1 MKQGRKNH
9 LHENEL
15 KLNLK
20 NKIRREKKKHLNI
33 FFNNLPIPTL
43 I

>member
-20 NKIRREKKKHLNI
+20 NKIRREKKTFKYI
-33 FFNNLPIPTL
+33 F
-43 I
+43 

>member
-20 NKIRREKKKHLNI
+20 SKIRREKKNI
-33 FFNNLPIPTL
+33 
-43 I
+43 

>member
-1 MKQGRKNH
+1 MKQGRRNH

-20 NKIRREKKKHLNI
+20 NKTRREKKNI
-33 FFNNLPIPTL
+33 
-43 I
+43 

>member
-20 NKIRREKKKHLNI
+20 NKTRREKKNI
-33 FFNNLPIPTL
+33 
-43 I
+43 

>member
-20 NKIRREKKKHLNI
+20 NKIRREKKNI
-33 FFNNLPIPTL
+33 
-43 I
+43 

>member
-1 MKQGRKNH
+1 MKQGRRNH

-20 NKIRREKKKHLNI
+20 NKIRREKKNI
-33 FFNNLPIPTL
+33 
-43 I
+43 